1 MQVNLFEYVI
11 TYSKSNLT
19 DFFFWLNMYKQ
30 CLQSVVIHFKLV
42 RFCGSNLT
50 NLNESQL
57 TTNIA
62 YTNN

>member
-19 DFFFWLNMYKQ
+19 
-30 CLQSVVIHFKLV
+30 
-42 RFCGSNLT
+42 

-57 TTNIA
+57 TTNTA